1 MLKAFR
7 PWLLGLCVLASTAGA
22 AGVALAGEPIPE
34 DPRIDSKGR
43 LVATWPKDRLFD
55 HVHMILDVDI
65 PDMGKP
71 YLDAVETLAV
81 SPLGVARDRITLDC
95 DGPEVRSVTVDGQA
109 AKFKQGDEKLV
120 IEFPRALRVG
130 EK

>member
-1 MLKAFR
+1 MLKTFG
-7 PWLLGLCVLASTAGA
+7 PWLLCLCLLASPLTA
-22 AGVALAGEPIPE
+22 AGEPIPE

-43 LVATWPKDRLFD
+43 PIATWPKDRLFD
-55 HVHMILDVDI
+55 HFHMILELDI

-81 SPLGVARDRITLDC
+81 SPLGVARDRISLDC

-109 AKFKQGDEKLV
+109 AKFK
-120 IEFPRALRVG
+120 
-130 EK
+130 